1 MLGAAAGADQSP
13 RTVIVLAHG
22 VGSRADLPVPVWL
35 AICGAAFAVIASFA
49 ALGLLWPKP
58 RLRADAGR
66 PLPVAVQAAVDSPVT
81 TWVLRTVVLAV
92 TALVIAVAMVGPAQ
106 PPENLGV
113 YGFYI
118 TFWVGLVPV
127 SLLLGPVW
135 RRVNPLRTLHA
146 LLAPLTGP
154 APAADL
160 LDRIG
165 LWPAAVALLLYAW
178 LELVYPERSQPSTV
192 ALFLLFYGVAQLIAA
207 LWFGPGWFA
216 QADGFEV
223 YSTLL
228 GRLAPIGRRSDGRL
242 VLRNPLD
249 GAEGTPPLPGLPA
262 VVLVLVGTT
271 AFDGVT
277 RTQWWQNGP
286 GLAGGS
292 AGLPATLG
300 LLDTVGL
307 VAALYIGATRLSG
320 RISGAGEGPT
330 TYAHSL
336 IPIAAGYAVA
346 HYFSLLLLDGQ
357 LTWILASDPF
367 QTGLNL
373 FGTAGNAVNYTAI
386 SPRTISLV
394 QVGAI
399 VLGHVL
405 GVVLAHDRA
414 VRVAPARQALVA
426 QYPLLVLMV
435 AFTVGGLGL
444 LLG

>member
-1 MLGAAAGADQSP
+1 VIRGTAAGADHSAG
-13 RTVIVLAHG
+13 TVVVVAHG

-35 AICGAAFAVIASFA
+35 AISGAAFAVIASFA

-58 RLRADAGR
+58 RLNADAGR
-66 PLPVAVQAAVDSPVT
+66 PVPAAVQAAVDSPIT
-81 TWVLRTVVLAV
+81 TWLARTVVLAV
-92 TALVIAVAMVGPAQ
+92 SGLVVAVALFGPAQ

-113 YGFYI
+113 YGFYV

-146 LLAPLTGP
+146 LLALLTGP
-154 APAADL
+154 GPATDR

-165 LWPAAVALLLYAW
+165 LWPAAVAVLCYAW
-178 LELVYPERSQPSTV
+178 LELAYPERSQPGTV
-192 ALFLLFYGVAQLIAA
+192 GLFLVFYAVAQLIAA
-207 LWFGPGWFA
+207 LWWGPGWFA
-216 QADGFEV
+216 RGDGFEV

-242 VLRNPLD
+242 VLRNPLN
-249 GAEGTPPLPGLPA
+249 GAEGTPLLPGLAA
-262 VVLVLVGTT
+262 VVVVLVGTT

-286 GLAGGS
+286 GQAGGS
-292 AGLPATLG
+292 AVLLATLG

-307 VAALYIGATRLSG
+307 VAALYAGATWLSG
-320 RISGAGEGPT
+320 RISDAGDGPA

-367 QTGLNL
+367 RTGLDL
-373 FGTAGNAVNYTAI
+373 FGTAGNTVDYTAI

-405 GVVLAHDRA
+405 GLVLAHDRA
-414 VRVAPARQALVA
+414 VRVAPGRALVA
-426 QYPLLVLMV
+426 QYPLLVVMV
-435 AFTVGGLGL
+435 LFTVGGLGL

>member
-1 MLGAAAGADQSP
+1 VIRGTAAGADHSAG
-13 RTVIVLAHG
+13 TVVVVAHG

-35 AICGAAFAVIASFA
+35 AISGAAFAVIASFA

-58 RLRADAGR
+58 RLNADAGR
-66 PLPVAVQAAVDSPVT
+66 PVPAAVQAAVDSPIT
-81 TWVLRTVVLAV
+81 TWLARTVVLAV
-92 TALVIAVAMVGPAQ
+92 SGLVVAVALFGPAQ

-113 YGFYI
+113 YGFYV

-146 LLAPLTGP
+146 LLALLTGP
-154 APAADL
+154 GPAADR

-165 LWPAAVALLLYAW
+165 LWPAAVAVLCYAW
-178 LELVYPERSQPSTV
+178 LELAYPERSQPGTV
-192 ALFLLFYGVAQLIAA
+192 GLFLVFYAVAQLIAA
-207 LWFGPGWFA
+207 LWWGPGWFA
-216 QADGFEV
+216 RGDGFEV

-242 VLRNPLD
+242 VLRNPLN
-249 GAEGTPPLPGLPA
+249 GAEGTPLLPGLAA
-262 VVLVLVGTT
+262 VVVVLVGTT

-286 GLAGGS
+286 GQAGGS
-292 AGLPATLG
+292 AVLLATLG

-307 VAALYIGATRLSG
+307 VAALYAGATWLSG
-320 RISGAGEGPT
+320 RISDAGDGPA

-367 QTGLNL
+367 RTGLDL
-373 FGTAGNAVNYTAI
+373 FGTAGNTVDYTAI

-405 GVVLAHDRA
+405 GLVLAHDRA
-414 VRVAPARQALVA
+414 VRVAPGRALVA
-426 QYPLLVLMV
+426 QYPLLVVMV
-435 AFTVGGLGL
+435 LFTVGGLGL